1 MRLARKLYKENRR
14 INRQL
19 KLDSYRRWFRHVFL
33 GNLARWTWWTDK
45 PRLARELQILKSGTE
60 EEATR
65 GMVIKIMKEN
75 TFLKI
80 LDAMHRFRY
89 MECPVALEMLRYKY
103 CNLRLGA
110 GTFLELNTGLLVR
123 KKL

>member
-1 MRLARKLYKENRR
+1 M

-65 GMVIKIMKEN
+65 GMVIRIMKEN
-75 TFLKI
+75 TFVKI
-80 LDAMHRFRY
+80 LDGMHRFRY
-89 MECPVALEMLRYKY
+89 MECPVAIEMLRLKY
-103 CNLRLGA
+103 SKQRVSS
-110 GTFLELNTGLLVR
+110 GTFIELNTGLVVR
-123 KKL
+123 RQL

>member
-19 KLDSYRRWFRHVFL
+19 KIDSYRRWFRHVFL

-45 PRLARELQILKSGTE
+45 PRLARELQCLKSGTE
-60 EEATR
+60 EEATL
-65 GMVIKIMKEN
+65 GMVIKVMKEN

-80 LDAMHRFRY
+80 LDGMHRFRY
-89 MECPVALEMLRYKY
+89 MECPVAIEMLRLKY
-103 CNLRLGA
+103 SKQRVSA
-110 GTFLELNTGLLVR
+110 GTFLELNTGLIVHR
-123 KKL
+123 